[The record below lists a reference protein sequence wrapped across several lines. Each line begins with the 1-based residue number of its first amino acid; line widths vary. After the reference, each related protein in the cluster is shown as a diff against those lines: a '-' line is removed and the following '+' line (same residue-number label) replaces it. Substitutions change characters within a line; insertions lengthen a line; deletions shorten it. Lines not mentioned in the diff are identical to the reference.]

1 MLVEAAHAAVRVR
14 DSRLRAFYLRVKA
27 KKGEK
32 TAIVAVARKMLTII
46 WHLLVKGE
54 NYVEGGFEKTV
65 RNMKAVYRGHVPL
78 EQMAEILRSAGFVVS
93 GPDG

>member
-1 MLVEAAHAAVRVR
+1 MRVR

-32 TAIVAVARKMLTII
+32 TAIVTVARKMLTVI

-54 NYVEGGFEKTV
+54 RYTEDGFEKTLTRRKLPCQESV
-65 RNMKAVYRGHVPL
+65 SLKEMVSV
-78 EQMAEILRSAGFVVS
+78 LRRAGYFVS
-93 GPDG
+93 ELNG